1 MYREIMLYLFREL
14 NCLSHIVL
22 ALRTKCGIHIPDV
35 NSEDWEVVSRTSIDV
50 RRGFV
55 VEDGIREAKK
65 KRFNTSNLL
74 RVSLRKLFS

>member
-1 MYREIMLYLFREL
+1 M
-14 NCLSHIVL
+14 L
-22 ALRTKCGIHIPDV
+22 ALRAKCGIHIPDV
-35 NSEDWEVVSRTSIDV
+35 NSEDWEVASRTSIDV

-74 RVSLRKLFS
+74 RVSLRKLLPYSAKFSRGLIFVDFVG

>member
-1 MYREIMLYLFREL
+1 MYCEIMLYLFREL

-22 ALRTKCGIHIPDV
+22 ALRAKCGIHIPDV
-35 NSEDWEVVSRTSIDV
+35 NSEDWEVASRTSIDV

-74 RVSLRKLFS
+74 RVSLRKLLS